1 MTRVR
6 CVALLC
12 VLLAAASGL
21 GGAAATTTL
30 RMSLPPVLEALPI
43 AFAEAWG
50 MFDEQGL
57 SVDLVGITDN
67 QERSTALVTGNLD
80 GVMSDV
86 TSAMLD
92 FLTSRA
98 VVVVAS
104 ATSTPQTGALGLG
117 LVSHSGFGPT
127 DVAGL
132 LATSQI
138 VGVTYRTDEEY
149 ILDQFFSAH
158 GAPRAWMSRYTYFGD
173 ILQLAVWFGA
183 KTLPVAVLPE
193 PYYSYIAAILPPSG
207 VPMQLTVL
215 SDLSE
220 FAAPPRVLL
229 FRKAFLDQ
237 HPDDVATFLRVYDAA
252 VERLNATPRD
262 EIINVGL
269 DVVIGLF
276 FQGADKTLIQQ
287 QTLDAMSIPRFERPG
302 PLSEEVFDS
311 VTEWMAD
318 KGYLNEA
325 LMFGQITDFRFL
337 P

>member
-6 CVALLC
+6 RAALLC
-12 VLLAAASGL
+12 VLLAAGSGL
-21 GGAAATTTL
+21 GVAAATTL

-43 AFAEAWG
+43 VFAEAWG
-50 MFDEQGL
+50 MFDEEGL

-67 QERSTALVTGNLD
+67 QERSTALITGNLD

-86 TSAMLD
+86 TSAVLD
-92 FLTSRA
+92 YLTSRS

-104 ATSTPQTGALGLG
+104 AVSTPQTGALRLG
-117 LVSHSGFGPT
+117 LVSHAGFGPA
-127 DVAGL
+127 DIDGL
-132 LATSQI
+132 LATSQK
-138 VGVTYRTDEEY
+138 VSVTYRTDEEY
-149 ILDQFFSAH
+149 LLDQFSAAN
-158 GAPRAWMSRYTYFGD
+158 GSPQAWLSRYAYFND
-173 ILQLAVWFGA
+173 TLQLAVWFGA

-193 PYYSYIAAILPPSG
+193 PYCSYIAALVPPSG
-207 VPMQLTVL
+207 APMQVIVL
-215 SDLSE
+215 SDFSG
-220 FAAPPRVLL
+220 FAAPPRVIL
-229 FRKAFLDQ
+229 FRKEFIDR

-252 VERLNATPRD
+252 VERMNATPRD
-262 EIINVGL
+262 EIINVGI

-311 VTEWMAD
+311 VTEWMMH
-318 KGYLNEA
+318 KGYLNA
-325 LMFGQITDFRFL
+325 PPTFGQFTDFGFL

>member
-1 MTRVR
+1 MARVR
-6 CVALLC
+6 RVALLC
-12 VLLAAASGL
+12 VLLAAGSGL
-21 GGAAATTTL
+21 GAAAATTL

-50 MFDEQGL
+50 MFDDVGL

-67 QERSTALVTGNLD
+67 QERSTALITSNLD
-80 GVMSDV
+80 AVMSDV
-86 TSAMLD
+86 TSAVLD
-92 FLTSRA
+92 YFTSRS
-98 VVVVAS
+98 VIVVAS
-104 ATSTPQTGALGLG
+104 AASTPQTGALRLG
-117 LVSHSGFGPT
+117 LVSHAGFGPA
-127 DVAGL
+127 DVDGL

-149 ILDQFFSAH
+149 LLDQFFSAH
-158 GAPRAWMSRYTYFGD
+158 GAPRASMSRYTYFGD
-173 ILQLAVWFGA
+173 TLQLAIWFGA

-207 VPMQLTVL
+207 VPMQLSVL
-215 SDLSE
+215 SDFSG
-220 FAAPPRVLL
+220 FAAPPRVIL
-229 FRKAFLDQ
+229 FREEFVDQ
-237 HPDDVATFLRVYDAA
+237 RPGDVATFLRVYDAA

-262 EIINVGL
+262 EIINVGI

-287 QTLDAMSIPRFERPG
+287 QTLDAMSIPQFERPG

-311 VTEWMAD
+311 VTEWMVH
-318 KGYLNEA
+318 KSYLNETLA
-325 LMFGQITDFRFL
+325 FGQFTDFSLL

>member
-12 VLLAAASGL
+12 VLLAAGSGL
-21 GGAAATTTL
+21 GGAAATL

-149 ILDQFFSAH
+149 ILDQFFSAN

-173 ILQLAVWFGA
+173 TLQLAIWFGA

-229 FRKAFLDQ
+229 FRKAFLNQ
-237 HPDDVATFLRVYDAA
+237 RPDDVATFLRVYDAA

-325 LMFGQITDFRFL
+325 LMFGQLTDFRFL